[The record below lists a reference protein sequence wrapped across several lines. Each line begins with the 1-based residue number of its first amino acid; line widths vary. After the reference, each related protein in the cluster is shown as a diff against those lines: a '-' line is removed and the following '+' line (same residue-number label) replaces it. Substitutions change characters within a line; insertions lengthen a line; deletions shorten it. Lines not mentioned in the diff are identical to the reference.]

1 MCHYVYEQNAVN
13 TAKIR
18 LFIGGSY
25 RPISK
30 LLARRVSFSGRR
42 SSIKALTEVIIVNSY
57 TTKTPKKQEVKT
69 YSVSDIQQML
79 NISRSSAYQLTQQG
93 LFKVVRIGK
102 TIRISKKSFDEWLEE
117 TGIE

>member
-1 MCHYVYEQNAVN
+1 
-13 TAKIR
+13 
-18 LFIGGSY
+18 
-25 RPISK
+25 
-30 LLARRVSFSGRR
+30 
-42 SSIKALTEVIIVNSY
+42 
-57 TTKTPKKQEVKT
+57 
-69 YSVSDIQQML
+69 ML